1 MKKIMS
7 LIFFVFSL
15 VNYAQT
21 PCDNGM
27 AGPYPCNGYDL
38 QSFIPFETFNASSGN
53 DSWGWTDPQ
62 DGKEYALMGLNNGM
76 FLLIFQILLTLFIL
90 ENYQHILLQQL
101 GEMLRFITTMLLL

>member
-38 QSFIPFETFNASSGN
+38 QSFIPFSTFNASSGN
-53 DSWGWTDPQ
+53 DSW
-62 DGKEYALMGLNNGM
+62 
-76 FLLIFQILLTLFIL
+76 
-90 ENYQHILLQQL
+90 
-101 GEMLRFITTMLLL
+101 